1 MRGVYVCVS
10 ECTTN
15 TVRETITSFFRFLVK
30 KSILQMF
37 SSFVKGLHWKN
48 SLNTTLSL
56 QDRDTRE
63 PTPRGGSY
71 WREGGLP
78 ATVTAPHP
86 PPPPPFSPPRRLQTS
101 CFRRI
106 KSVLCDGLSKTDP
119 SEVEQKDSPGKIK
132 HLLDVRR

>member
-1 MRGVYVCVS
+1 
-10 ECTTN
+10 
-15 TVRETITSFFRFLVK
+15 
-30 KSILQMF
+30 MF
-37 SSFVKGLHWKN
+37 SSFVIGLHWKN

-86 PPPPPFSPPRRLQTS
+86 PTHPTPLLSPSPTTDQLFPPN
-101 CFRRI
+101 
-106 KSVLCDGLSKTDP
+106 
-119 SEVEQKDSPGKIK
+119 
-132 HLLDVRR
+132 